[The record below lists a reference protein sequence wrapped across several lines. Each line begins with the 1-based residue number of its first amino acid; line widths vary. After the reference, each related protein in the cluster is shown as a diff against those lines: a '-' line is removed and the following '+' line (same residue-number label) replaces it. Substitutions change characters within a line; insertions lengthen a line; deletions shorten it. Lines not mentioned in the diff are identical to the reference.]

1 MLPLEFSIN
10 GELRNVVLPAA
21 LTVAFAETYVAAA
34 RLGLGLIQVPRYHV
48 KADLAAARWST
59 CSPHS
64 HPHRRPFPC
73 SIPIAGNSRRTY
85 ASSSTG

>member
-10 GELRNVVLPAA
+10 GELRNVVLPAT
-21 LTVAFAETYVAAA
+21 LTVASAETYVAAA

-59 CSPHS
+59 CFPHS
-64 HPHRRPFPC
+64 HLTDARFPAL
-73 SIPIAGNSRRTY
+73 SP
-85 ASSSTG
+85 